1 MKKQEE
7 QKKQI
12 NEKNEVGLIKNVLNK
27 CKYTLQGLN
36 YCLNNESSF
45 ILVAICTC
53 FVIILGI
60 IFDITFLEWVIA
72 FGSIALISITELIN
86 TAIEAVCD
94 AVTLEYNEY
103 IKIAK
108 DCGSAAT
115 GIMTFLALIVNLI
128 IFVPEIMRLFI
139 K

>member
-7 QKKQI
+7 TKNEI
-12 NEKNEVGLIKNVLNK
+12 VEKNEVGLVKNILNK

-45 ILVAICTC
+45 VLVAICTC
-53 FVIILGI
+53 LVIIFGI

-115 GIMTFLALIVNLI
+115 GIMTVLAVIVNLI